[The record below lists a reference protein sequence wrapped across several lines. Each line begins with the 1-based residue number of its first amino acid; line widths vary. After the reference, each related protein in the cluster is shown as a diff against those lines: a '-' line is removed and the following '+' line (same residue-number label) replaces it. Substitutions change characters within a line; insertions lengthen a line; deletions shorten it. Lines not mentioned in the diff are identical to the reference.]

1 VCASRVPAS
10 LQSSELIWSLSPT
23 LCRLVLPL
31 NFSDLL
37 NPEFTNDWAAMF
49 SHLMMPTHPDS
60 ADIFQL
66 GRAGIPR
73 PLQNILYLL
82 QILSP
87 GLLLVRSTSTD
98 DEEED
103 PEWANQGTPHAS

>member
-1 VCASRVPAS
+1 
-10 LQSSELIWSLSPT
+10 LPT
-23 LCRLVLPL
+23 

-49 SHLMMPTHPDS
+49 SRLTTSSSSPDP

-87 GLLLVRSTSTD
+87 GLLVIKSVATD
-98 DEEED
+98 DEEEG
-103 PEWANQGTPHAS
+103 EWGTQGTSLTLLFIYCTWY